1 MQLRERVGRGL
12 LLRVRPP
19 GDRRRDTRGRCSV
32 CGAEGRFAF
41 NSWIL
46 PPEMRRDLG
55 DRRLIEAFTARESLF
70 CATCTSSL
78 RVRRL
83 ADVLLEH
90 YAERATTLA
99 ELVREPGFRSLRV
112 AEINSVG
119 PVHPHLALLPGLS
132 YSEYRA
138 DVPPGAKSGGVR
150 SEDVCSLTYADD
162 EFDLVLSSDTLEHVA
177 EPDRALR
184 EIERVLK
191 PGGRAVLTVPAVPS
205 RAASVRRAEPGPD
218 GRPVHLG
225 PPQHH
230 GRGSG
235 PFALVSRKG
244 DLLVYTDFG
253 SDFADRLRAAG
264 LEPEVH
270 APSGESDVALV
281 YCGIAGGSS
290 SILRT

>member
-1 MQLRERVGRGL
+1 MRLGERVGRGL

-19 GDRRRDTRGRCSV
+19 GDRRRDVHGRCSV

-46 PPEMRRDLG
+46 PPEMQHDLG
-55 DRRLIEAFTARESLF
+55 DPRLIEAFAARESLF
-70 CATCTSSL
+70 CPACTASL

-83 ADVLLEH
+83 VDVLLEH

-99 ELVREPGFRSLRV
+99 ELVREPGFRSLGI
-112 AEINSVG
+112 AEINSIG
-119 PVHPHLALLPGLS
+119 PIHPFLALLPRLA
-132 YSEYRA
+132 YSEHRP
-138 DVPPGAKSGGVR
+138 DTPPGAESGGVR
-150 SEDVCSLTYADD
+150 NEDVCSLTYPDD

-177 EPDRALR
+177 DPDRGLR
-184 EIERVLK
+184 ELRRVLK
-191 PGGRAVLTVPAVPS
+191 PGGRAVLTVPAVLS
-205 RAASVRRAEPGPD
+205 RAESVRRAAPGPL
-218 GRPVHLG
+218 HLL

-270 APSGESDVALV
+270 SYGDDPDVSPV
-281 YCGIAGGSS
+281 FCGIAGGSS
-290 SILRT
+290 SISMG